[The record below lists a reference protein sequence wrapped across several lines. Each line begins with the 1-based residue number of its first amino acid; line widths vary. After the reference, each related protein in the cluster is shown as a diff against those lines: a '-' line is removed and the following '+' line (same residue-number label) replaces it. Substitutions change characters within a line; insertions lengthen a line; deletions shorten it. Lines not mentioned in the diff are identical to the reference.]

1 MADGCIANTT
11 SLTDG
16 TIMWRE
22 SSIGDT
28 VTVSCPCG
36 TVNPENVAEKASRT
50 CGGDFTAAGMWEE
63 ANVADC
69 AFSMTTSSLCM
80 LSDVSA

>member
-1 MADGCIANTT
+1 
-11 SLTDG
+11 
-16 TIMWRE
+16 MWME
-22 SSIGDT
+22 SSIGDI

-36 TVNPENVAEKASRT
+36 SVDPATIAEKASRT
-50 CGGDFTAAGMWEE
+50 CAGDFTAAGMWEE

-69 AFSMTTSSLCM
+69 AFSATTSSLCM

>member
-1 MADGCIANTT
+1 M
-11 SLTDG
+11 
-16 TIMWRE
+16 E

-36 TVNPENVAEKASRT
+36 TVNPANVAEKASRT
-50 CGGDFTAAGMWEE
+50 CGGDFTAAGMWEV

-69 AFSMTTSSLCM
+69 AFSATTTSLCM
-80 LSDVSA
+80 LSDVSAWNVTGSVFIIYV